1 MESRPTEVTEL
12 AYEQGAD
19 IQGLRWG
26 VGDIPK
32 KDDFR
37 EKRYPHFNTGT
48 KILECKTTVP

>member
-37 EKRYPHFNTGT
+37 EKRYPHFDTGT
-48 KILECKTTVP
+48 KILEYKTTVP